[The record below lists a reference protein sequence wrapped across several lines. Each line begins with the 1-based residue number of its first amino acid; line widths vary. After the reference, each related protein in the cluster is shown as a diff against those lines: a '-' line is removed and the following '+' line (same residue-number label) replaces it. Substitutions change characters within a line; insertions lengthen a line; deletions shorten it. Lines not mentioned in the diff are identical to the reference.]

1 MILEDGTTGSHP
13 ELERYADWVQESE
26 PLSPASV
33 ARGLWDGQMPSRDMG
48 SATDRAERLRGFL
61 RTFDDVSVGAAE
73 DRLDLATSRLD
84 ATHRLRELE
93 ELRPWARVPYLYVE
107 EAGKALQQALQATR
121 AQGEAGRDVLA
132 TCLATLPEYLARA
145 ERNLDA
151 TATPPAYVEAARSA
165 MAGLNGLLD
174 QAGAG
179 SPPRDAAVA
188 FSAALEVL
196 QGRAGG
202 SWAAGRDYLDHC
214 LNDYFLVDT
223 PVDELATWG
232 REQVRKDQERL
243 RAHATQIDPRRDW
256 QQQIQDVRADHP
268 APDEVLDTY
277 RAAMER
283 SRAHT
288 LEHNLATIPSGE
300 DCRIDVVPDFLRPTM
315 PMGFMDLA
323 PAWGP
328 SLSSALRITPIR
340 SLDGAPDPDHLAENC
355 HALITTIAGHETY
368 PGHHLQRVH
377 HKRATE
383 GNTSIRRTFFSAL
396 FVEGWGLYV
405 EDVMRET
412 GYMDTPGL
420 TLYAL
425 RNSLWRSVRVVV
437 DVGLHTGTMSQR
449 EAVDYLM
456 SEASLGRHIAEGEVR
471 RYIRHDNPSYPSAYA
486 LGREEFHRLRAD
498 WERAGGS
505 TRPLRGLHDAIMGF
519 GSVPHALVRDDV
531 LALAATAR

>member
-1 MILEDGTTGSHP
+1 MPAAGTSGSHP
-13 ELERYADWVQESE
+13 TLENYATWVHESE

-33 ARGLWDGQMPSRDMG
+33 AQGLWHGQLPSRGID
-48 SATDRAERLRGFL
+48 SATDRAEQLRGFL
-61 RTFDDVSVGAAE
+61 RTFDDVSVE
-73 DRLDLATSRLD
+73 TDDDRLDLATSRID

-93 ELRPWARVPYLYVE
+93 EQRPWARVPYLYVE
-107 EAGKALQQALQATR
+107 EAGNALQKALQAGEH
-121 AQGEAGRDVLA
+121 GEADSDVLA
-132 TCLATLPEYLARA
+132 TCLAALPDYLAHA
-145 ERNLDA
+145 GQNLDA
-151 TATPPAYVEAARSA
+151 KATPPAYVEAARSA
-165 MAGLNGLLD
+165 LTGLNDLLD
-174 QAGAG
+174 QADAGAA
-179 SPPRDAAVA
+179 PRDAVA
-188 FSAALEVL
+188 GFSTALEDL
-196 QGRAGG
+196 QGRAAG

-214 LNDYFLVDT
+214 LNEYFLVDT
-223 PVDELATWG
+223 PVDELADWG
-232 REQVRKDQERL
+232 HEQVRKDQERL
-243 RAHATQIDPRRDW
+243 RAHAAQTDPGRDW

-268 APDEVLDTY
+268 EPDEVLDTY
-277 RAAMER
+277 RMAMER

-288 LEHNLATIPSGE
+288 LEHDLATILPGE
-300 DCRIDVVPDFLRPTM
+300 DCRIDVVPDFLRPTA

-340 SLDGAPDPDHLAENC
+340 TVDGAPDPDHLAENC

-405 EDVMRET
+405 EDMMRET

-420 TLYAL
+420 VLYAL

-486 LGREEFHRLRAD
+486 LGREGFHRLRAE

-505 TRPLRGLHDAIMGF
+505 TTPLRGLHDAIMSF
-519 GSVPHALVRDDV
+519 GSVPHALIRGDV
-531 LALAATAR
+531 LALAAGSR